1 MTVAPK
7 CGTVNCVATTTGP
20 KATTETYRT
29 NIQDHG
35 RVVIPAPLRRDLQ
48 FNIGDEVFLRVEQ
61 SRIVITRADDAVGQ
75 FQASVARHFPQD
87 RNLVDELIA
96 ERRAEAARDE

>member
-1 MTVAPK
+1 M
-7 CGTVNCVATTTGP
+7 
-20 KATTETYRT
+20 TETYRT
-29 NIQDHG
+29 HIQDHG
-35 RVVIPAPLRRDLQ
+35 RVVIPASLRRDLQ

-61 SRIVITRADDAVGQ
+61 NRIVITHADEAIEQ
-75 FQASVARHFPQD
+75 FQASVAKHFPQD